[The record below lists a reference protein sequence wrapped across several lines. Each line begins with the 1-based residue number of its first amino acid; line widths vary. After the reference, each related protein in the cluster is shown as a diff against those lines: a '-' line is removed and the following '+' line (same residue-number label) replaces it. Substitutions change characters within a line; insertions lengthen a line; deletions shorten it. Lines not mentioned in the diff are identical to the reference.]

1 MTDRAA
7 GDLIH
12 AVGSVDSNGW
22 TAATEMMPLLYN
34 FTLDTATDFLFG
46 ESIDSQ
52 RAAAADR
59 RGQTASSDV
68 DPIRAKKLE
77 DAKKFS
83 GCFGIKIGRAHV

>member
-7 GDLIH
+7 ADLID
-12 AVGSVDSNGW
+12 AVGPVDSNGW

-52 RAAAADR
+52 RAATADR
-59 RGQTASSDV
+59 NGQMPDLNA
-68 DPIRAKKLE
+68 DPVSTLVE
-77 DAKKFS
+77 S
-83 GCFGIKIGRAHV
+83 